1 MIQRSSD
8 EPREGGDVELDRL
21 IVHARV
27 HTVDETMPKA
37 EAVGIVGDR
46 IAWVGSDEEA
56 RELVGSATDVIDA
69 TGHTLLPGFIDSHNH
84 VRLGSNPR
92 EVDLNGAATLE
103 ELRGRVRAHADTHPD
118 YTWIEGSGW
127 NYGAMP
133 GGRLP
138 TWQDLDG
145 LTGGRP
151 AFLFSYDVHNVWLNR
166 EAMAAFGITRDTAS
180 VPFGHVSMDAGSG
193 DPTGFVSGFA
203 VNGISRR
210 GQAALEGVVPGFARE
225 MQYEATVESLDMAI
239 AFGITTVVEPQSSPD
254 DLWIFERARSE
265 GRLRSRLV
273 AAMFHPVGTTD
284 AERDEFEAVRA
295 RFDDDHL
302 RVAPVK
308 LYIDDVVEPW
318 TAAMLEPYANRP
330 GERGELFWEPEAF
343 ADVMIDLERRGF
355 QCHIHGTGDRGLRT
369 ALDGIEAARAANGPG
384 DRRHLMV
391 HTECLAP
398 SDVPRF
404 GALGVMPCMQPRH
417 CAPEIV
423 ADWRANVGPERWRHA
438 WAFRSLH
445 QTGARLAFSS
455 DWNVAEMDPMVGIY
469 SALTRANLDGSE
481 AWVPEETLDLATTL
495 RAYTEGG
502 AYTCFAE
509 QDRGSITP
517 GKYADLVLLS
527 EDLLALEDEPRRILD
542 THVELTMVG
551 GEIVHPA

>member
-1 MIQRSSD
+1 MDQ
-8 EPREGGDVELDRL
+8 GGYGVGIDRL

-27 HTVDETMPKA
+27 YTVDETMPHA

-56 RELVGSATDVIDA
+56 RELAGSAADVIDA
-69 TGHTLLPGFIDSHNH
+69 GGYTVLPGFIDSHNH

-92 EVDLNGAATLE
+92 EVDLSGAETLE
-103 ELRGRVRAHADTHPD
+103 DLRGRVRAHADAHPD

-138 TWQDLDG
+138 TWVDLDD

-151 AFLFSYDVHNVWLNR
+151 AFLFSYDVHNVWMNR
-166 EAMAAFGITRDTAS
+166 EAMAAFGITRNTTS
-180 VPFGHVSMDAGSG
+180 VPFGHVSMDADSG
-193 DPTGFVSGFA
+193 EPTGFVTGFA

-210 GQAALEGVVPGFARE
+210 GQAVLERVLPGYARE
-225 MQYEATVESLDMAI
+225 LQYEATLESLDMAT
-239 AFGITTVVEPQSSPD
+239 AYGITTVVEPQNSPD
-254 DLWIFERARSE
+254 DLWIFERARNE
-265 GRLRSRLV
+265 GRLHSRVV
-273 AAMFHPVGTTD
+273 AAMFHPAGTTA

-302 RVAPVK
+302 RVAPIK

-391 HTECLAP
+391 HTECLDAA
-398 SDVPRF
+398 DVPRF

-423 ADWRANVGPERWRHA
+423 ADWRANVGPARWRHA

-445 QTGARLAFSS
+445 ESGARLTFSS

-469 SALTRANLDGSE
+469 SALTRANLDGSA
-481 AWVPEETLDLATTL
+481 AWVPEETVDLATTL

-502 AYTCFAE
+502 AHACFAE
-509 QDRGSITP
+509 QNRGSITP

-551 GEIVHPA
+551 GEIVHHP